1 MSRPRRTPCPPSL
14 CLMER
19 ERGLEPPTL
28 CLGSR
33 SGPVQVPIRLR
44 PLVSASPYL
53 IGSGDDSWVPQAS
66 AIAALFPS
74 VWLQFCYSARS
85 LFCSPRQNRPRTT
98 KQADSAFPGPSRDGR
113 HGNVRTPLR
122 KRVQKQLWSRS
133 RALMP
138 PPGGN
143 ERGRTGVR
151 QPDDH
156 RHAADTTS
164 LCAVRSRIRV
174 RHWCSTR
181 DLKACCESTDS

>member
-1 MSRPRRTPCPPSL
+1 MRNALRCKVLP
-14 CLMER
+14 MER

-113 HGNVRTPLR
+113 HGNVRTPLG
-122 KRVQKQLWSRS
+122 KRVQKQLWRRS
-133 RALMP
+133 RALTP
-138 PPGGN
+138 PAGGN
-143 ERGRTGVR
+143 ERGRTGGSIN
-151 QPDDH
+151 PATDDTPPMPPVPAPSGPVSGFVTGAPIATEGKLQVH
-156 RHAADTTS
+156 GLLIS
-164 LCAVRSRIRV
+164 
-174 RHWCSTR
+174 
-181 DLKACCESTDS
+181 